1 MAFLVFAL
9 VFNRPLPLFAQ
20 FMAMQS
26 TAVAASGGTPNQED
40 ILANRFPGELI
51 RDIWE
56 TMPLQ
61 DLIAYGNTCRLN
73 WLRIQ
78 DVIHQLTDNEI
89 HQFCTDPV
97 GFRAMLWTNK
107 SMVSGS
113 VALAALVL
121 SKLQSWQPYDMDMY
135 TSSRRLNRVLKYL
148 EKVDGYKIV
157 LRTVT
162 RPNDY
167 LDMGGIREFVK
178 MGNTRGLC
186 MDVIVSDQKSI
197 FGQVFRFYG
206 SHLFNGITDWGLI
219 SMYPG
224 QTLAGQS
231 LWNSNAHRAG
241 RIPIGVQKSVVKYTT
256 RGYDFSPQFCLTFE
270 PPTQVWSLQVCYDTR
285 KIYI

>member
-1 MAFLVFAL
+1 
-9 VFNRPLPLFAQ
+9 
-20 FMAMQS
+20 MQS

-73 WLRIQ
+73 WLRVQ
-78 DVIHQLTDNEI
+78 DVICQLTDNEI
-89 HQFCTDPV
+89 HGFCTDPV
-97 GFRAMLWTNK
+97 GFHAMLWTNK

-157 LRTVT
+157 LRTVA
-162 RPNDY
+162 RPNNY
-167 LDMGGIREFVK
+167 LDMGGDQGGHEGGEHLGFVHGCYRFGPEVNIQPGFQILQK
-178 MGNTRGLC
+178 PRFQRDYRSGAYFDVPRADAC
-186 MDVIVSDQKSI
+186 RPVIVE
-197 FGQVFRFYG
+197 F
-206 SHLFNGITDWGLI
+206 
-219 SMYPG
+219 
-224 QTLAGQS
+224 
-231 LWNSNAHRAG
+231 
-241 RIPIGVQKSVVKYTT
+241 
-256 RGYDFSPQFCLTFE
+256 
-270 PPTQVWSLQVCYDTR
+270 
-285 KIYI
+285 

>member
-1 MAFLVFAL
+1 MALLVFAL

-20 FMAMQS
+20 LMAMQS

-73 WLRIQ
+73 WLRVQ
-78 DVIHQLTDNEI
+78 DVICQLTDNEI
-89 HQFCTDPV
+89 HRFCTDPV
-97 GFRAMLWTNK
+97 GFHAMLWTNK

-157 LRTVT
+157 LRTVA
-162 RPNDY
+162 RPNNY
-167 LDMGGIREFVK
+167 LDVGGIREVMK
-178 MGNTRGLC
+178 VGNTRGLC
-186 MDVIVSDQKSI
+186 MDVIISDQKLI
-197 FGQVFRFYG
+197 FGLVFRFYG
-206 SHLFNGITDWGLI
+206 SHGFNGITGWGLI

-224 QTLAGQS
+224 
-231 LWNSNAHRAG
+231 
-241 RIPIGVQKSVVKYTT
+241 
-256 RGYDFSPQFCLTFE
+256 
-270 PPTQVWSLQVCYDTR
+270 
-285 KIYI
+285 